1 MQKRFKPSNRIVARL
16 ALVCVAMFGFG
27 YALVPLYDVFCDLTG
42 LRFTDKT
49 SQPIPQAVVE
59 DTSRLVTVEFDVSL
73 NKRMPWQVQPA
84 VSHMQVRPGRVYTT
98 SYIAKNQT
106 QAAMIGQAVP
116 SVTPYAANK
125 HLVKT
130 ECFCFE
136 RQVIEAGQE
145 VAMPLSFMLNPKL
158 PRHVKV
164 VTLSYTFF
172 DITQNAEINNADSKQ
187 SLFAFEGASDSIHAG
202 FIQSLLN

>member
-1 MQKRFKPSNRIVARL
+1 MQKQPPKSLNSIVARL

-27 YALVPLYDVFCDLTG
+27 YVLVPLYDVFCDLTG

-49 SQPIPQAVVE
+49 SQLIPQTVLE

-73 NKRMPWQVQPA
+73 NESMPWRVQPA
-84 VSHMQVRPGRVYTT
+84 VRRMQVHPGKVYTT
-98 SYIAKNQT
+98 NYLAKNQT
-106 QAAMIGQAVP
+106 QAEMIGQAVP
-116 SVTPYAANK
+116 SVTPYVANR

-136 RQVIEAGQE
+136 RQVIEAGQQ
-145 VAMPLSFMLNPKL
+145 VAMPLSFMINPKL
-158 PRHVKV
+158 PRDVKV

-172 DITQNAEINNADSKQ
+172 DITQNAGNFASKQ
-187 SLFAFEGASDSIHAG
+187 SVLAFH
-202 FIQSLLN
+202 